1 MYLQI
6 YKKAPTKV
14 LGFIQGHLGY
24 QGKLTA
30 LSSQGHLGYP
40 GKLTAL
46 SLGCRQESSTHC

>member
-24 QGKLTA
+24 PGKLTA